1 MTLRDIR
8 RFQRVEPDGYL
19 ALSRRLAAL
28 GDAVSFRSA
37 VDRAYYAAFLTA
49 REELSGKGYGP
60 FSSSSRAH
68 AEVGEA
74 LRRTNKPA
82 YRRLRILRQAR
93 NRLTYRIEA
102 VDSPG
107 GQSLGELLNL
117 AQGVINAAAIL
128 PPAPPPPPG
137 LGPPGL

>member
-19 ALSRRLAAL
+19 SLSRRLAAL

-68 AEVGEA
+68 TEVLEA
-74 LRRTNKPA
+74 LRQLSGPA
-82 YRRLRILRQAR
+82 SRRLRILRQAR
-93 NRLTYRIEA
+93 TA
-102 VDSPG
+102 
-107 GQSLGELLNL
+107 
-117 AQGVINAAAIL
+117 L
-128 PPAPPPPPG
+128 PTGLRQWIRPADNPWANCWIWRRASSTPPPSCRQRLRPRPV
-137 LGPPGL
+137 

>member
-1 MTLRDIR
+1 MTLRGIR

-37 VDRAYYAAFLTA
+37 VDRAYYAAFLMA

-68 AEVGEA
+68 TEA
-74 LRRTNKPA
+74 LEALHQLSGPA
-82 YRRLRILRQAR
+82 SRRLRILRQAR

-102 VDSPG
+102 VDAPG
-107 GQSLGELLNL
+107 GQSLGELLDL
-117 AQGVINAAAIL
+117 AQGVIVAVIAL
-128 PPAPPPPPG
+128 PQRLRPRPI
-137 LGPPGL
+137 

>member
-1 MTLRDIR
+1 MTLRGIR

-37 VDRAYYAAFLTA
+37 VDRAYYAAFLAA
-49 REELSGKGYGP
+49 REELSRKGYGP
-60 FSSSSRAH
+60 FSRSSRAH
-68 AEVGEA
+68 TEVLEA
-74 LRRTNKPA
+74 LHQLSGPA
-82 YRRLRILRQAR
+82 SRRLRILRPAR

-107 GQSLGELLNL
+107 GQSLGELLDL
-117 AQGVINAAAIL
+117 AQGVIGAATAL
-128 PPAPPPPPG
+128 PQTPPPLPGLDPPG
-137 LGPPGL
+137 L